1 MPELLRSIVNRLRTH
16 MGNRRVAPR
25 YAAHLEVALI
35 LSISLGESKNKT
47 DKESSPLRIAGYT
60 RDISQSGLA
69 LIVPTIH
76 IGGQYL
82 TNQART
88 LEITLKLP
96 TGYVQLH
103 ATPVRYSPLDDD
115 DKDAKDT
122 DSNAKDTGYI
132 VGVQITQM
140 SEPDRARYNAYLEKL
155 TTEGTKK

>member
-1 MPELLRSIVNRLRTH
+1 MPELLRTIVNRLRQH

-25 YAAHLEVALI
+25 YSAHLEAALI
-35 LSISLGESKNKT
+35 LSISLGESKKA
-47 DKESSPLRIAGYT
+47 DKETSPLRIAGYT

-82 TNQART
+82 TNQSRT
-88 LEITLKLP
+88 LEITIKLP

-103 ATPVRYSPLDDD
+103 ATPVRYSPLEADEA
-115 DKDAKDT
+115 KDAE
-122 DSNAKDTGYI
+122 AGVKDTGYI

-155 TTEGTKK
+155 TVEGTKK